1 MITTRV
7 LHWLSYLLVALTA
20 PLSLFFVLRRI
31 KEYERAVVLGTT
43 LAPVS
48 PLKYLSLSIYKKKQE
63 HFPQSQSTVF
73 SFLKVWLSYASQK
86 VWYN

>member
-1 MITTRV
+1 MITTRI

-48 PLKYLSLSIYKKKQE
+48 QSLNIKKKQE